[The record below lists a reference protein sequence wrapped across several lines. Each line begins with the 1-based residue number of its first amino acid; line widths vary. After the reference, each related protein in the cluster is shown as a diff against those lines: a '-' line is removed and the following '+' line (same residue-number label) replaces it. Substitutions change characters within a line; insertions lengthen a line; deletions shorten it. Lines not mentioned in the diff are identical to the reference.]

1 MWDITETMNQI
12 RSVVE
17 ELIQMCGI
25 TGMAVPVVRYV
36 SMSLAAIFFSWL
48 SYIIAKKLLIPV
60 INRLTAR
67 TKAKWDD
74 VLFNRDVL
82 LKVCAIVPAVVI
94 YKLLPLVFY
103 EAPFVQEMLNRLTSI
118 YITVASVQLGIAV
131 INSFRNLET
140 TQSSSRQQYLQSFCG
155 VLKIVAIFIGVI
167 VVVALVIGKSPM
179 KLFAGLGATSA
190 VLMLVFKDTIEG
202 LVAGIRLTSNDMI
215 RRGDWITVPSTPVD
229 GEVMEMTLTTV
240 KVQNFDNTIV
250 TVSPKTLVDGSFQN
264 WKGMQE
270 SGGRRV
276 KRLVYFDFLSIKP
289 ATQELKDMCQEK
301 GFLTAQELK
310 GDLTNLCLYRKYMEN
325 WLRKSPE
332 VNTSLTCMVRQLE
345 ATNTGLPIEFYF
357 FLSNKEWIVYE
368 HNMAE
373 IMEWAYTMAPVF
385 GLHIYERYS
394 VMPKAQQLLG

>member
-1 MWDITETMNQI
+1 MWDITETMEQVRI
-12 RSVVE
+12 IVE
-17 ELIQMCGI
+17 KLIQMCGI
-25 TGMAVPVVRYV
+25 TGVAVPVVRYV
-36 SMSLAAIFFSWL
+36 SLSLAAIFFSWL
-48 SYIIAKKLLIPV
+48 SYIVAKKLLIPI

-67 TKAKWDD
+67 TKATWDD
-74 VLFNRDVL
+74 VLLNRDVL
-82 LKVCAIVPAVVI
+82 LKVCAIVPAIVI

-118 YITVASVQLGIAV
+118 YITVTSVQLGIAV

-140 TQSSSRQQYLQSFCG
+140 THSSSKQQYLQSFCG

-215 RRGDWITVPSTPVD
+215 RRGDWITVPSTTVD

-289 ATQELKDMCQEK
+289 ASQELKDMCQEK
-301 GFLTAQELK
+301 GFLTTQEMK
-310 GDLTNLCLYRKYMEN
+310 GDLTNLGLYRKYMEN

-368 HNMAE
+368 HNLAE
-373 IMEWAYTMAPVF
+373 IMEWAYTMASEF
-385 GLHIYERYS
+385 GLHIYERSS
-394 VMPKAQQLLG
+394 VMPQVKQLLG

>member
-17 ELIQMCGI
+17 DLIQMCGI
-25 TGMAVPVVRYV
+25 TGVAVPVVRYV

-74 VLFNRDVL
+74 VLFNHDVL

-167 VVVALVIGKSPM
+167 VVVALVIDKSPM

-215 RRGDWITVPSTPVD
+215 RRGDWITVPSTTVD

-310 GDLTNLCLYRKYMEN
+310 GDLTNLGLYRKYMEN

-332 VNTSLTCMVRQLE
+332 VNTNFTCMVRQLE

-368 HNMAE
+368 HNLAE

>member
-25 TGMAVPVVRYV
+25 TGVAVPVVRYV

-74 VLFNRDVL
+74 VLFNREVL

-310 GDLTNLCLYRKYMEN
+310 GDLTNLGLYRKYMEN

-332 VNTSLTCMVRQLE
+332 VNTNFTCMVRQLE

-368 HNMAE
+368 HNLAE